1 MYYFL
6 FDNYNFIN
14 YFYLIFILSFKN
26 KKKFFSTFLLI
37 SQKLYIKNHLTS
49 LVIIKHIKKFTYF
62 FSFET
67 FFFLYKKYQLL
78 MNFYLIFPNLAN
90 YLFLEY

>member
-6 FDNYNFIN
+6 FDKYNFIN

-49 LVIIKHIKKFTYF
+49 LVIIKHIKFTYF